1 MARFSVPAQPSRSVL
16 HVDRLLG
23 VDMTNDPG
31 TVATEQSPCG
41 DNMIRDVPG
50 KVRKCM
56 GYQRIATLS
65 GAVHGCHFFK
75 DEALV
80 HAGGALFRTSR
91 DWQAEPEPVS
101 YTHLT
106 LPTKRIV

>member
-31 TVATEQSPCG
+31 NVAKEQSPCG

-80 HAGGALFRTSR
+80 LLQVHLLQRQHHQDPARQAAHQAGGQGPF
-91 DWQAEPEPVS
+91 PF
-101 YTHLT
+101 
-106 LPTKRIV
+106 